1 MNDSKIEEIAK
12 KLYNLSEENI
22 YDVIEKLKNNQN
34 IDQTITYVYIKAL
47 YMHLVQKYYAIK
59 NNQEDFQKIYD
70 QYKKDLKEYYIEN
83 NANISNE
90 LLDDIMQIFDN
101 SYQFLET
108 LQFKNINDSYELR
121 HHIIACM
128 ELLRKILENKSKS
141 QIRVDIFDNSIGKIK
156 DEADEILDYIRKV

>member
-1 MNDSKIEEIAK
+1 
-12 KLYNLSEENI
+12 
-22 YDVIEKLKNNQN
+22 
-34 IDQTITYVYIKAL
+34 
-47 YMHLVQKYYAIK
+47 
-59 NNQEDFQKIYD
+59 
-70 QYKKDLKEYYIEN
+70 
-83 NANISNE
+83 
-90 LLDDIMQIFDN
+90 
-101 SYQFLET
+101 